1 MEKPMSVDALW
12 SPERQQETSAQAAAL
27 QRPPDCPLA
36 LCAAIE
42 RGQKELEGL
51 NRTEAKLREALAREK
66 VLLDEKDRIDEAQ
79 RPYEPRV

>member
-1 MEKPMSVDALW
+1 MSVDALW

-27 QRPPDCPLA
+27 QQPPDCPLA

-66 VLLDEKDRIDEAQ
+66 VLLD
-79 RPYEPRV
+79 